1 MVTHCR
7 PIFLEHISELADNV
21 VSFFCDIASM
31 LKSPIGISRPSSA
44 IAPSLSL
51 QINFKSRLGAHNAG
65 NNCLM
70 TINRT
75 GFRIHQK
82 GPAARRNTFTPHK
95 YASKSTLHYE
105 LGVDILMGNLI
116 WISGPCPVGKYTDR
130 PLSQARRAG
139 GGRQRLCGA
148 CQQNKGPQQ

>member
-1 MVTHCR
+1 M
-7 PIFLEHISELADNV
+7 
-21 VSFFCDIASM
+21 
-31 LKSPIGISRPSSA
+31 
-44 IAPSLSL
+44 
-51 QINFKSRLGAHNAG
+51 
-65 NNCLM
+65 
-70 TINRT
+70 
-75 GFRIHQK
+75 
-82 GPAARRNTFTPHK
+82 HK

-148 CQQNKGPQQ
+148 CQQNKGPQQWLQPGGEPRDAGERKVSSQDLNRGILSNTYCHNITKHDAVFYVCAVITQLAIVNGEPLFEVEYGDD